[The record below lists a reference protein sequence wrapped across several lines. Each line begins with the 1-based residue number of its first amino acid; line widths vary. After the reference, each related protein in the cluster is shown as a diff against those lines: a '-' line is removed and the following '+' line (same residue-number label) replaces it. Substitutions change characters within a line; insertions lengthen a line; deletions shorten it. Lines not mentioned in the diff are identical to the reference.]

1 MPIGKV
7 STGILSMKKEEISI
21 KVSIADVIYPLRISL
36 DEEENVRKAAK
47 LINEKIRIYRE
58 DYRISDK
65 ANLLSMVALQFANE
79 LLRYKEGKWI
89 EDKGVSEEINEIE
102 KLLDEGITL

>member
-1 MPIGKV
+1 
-7 STGILSMKKEEISI
+7 MKKEEISI
-21 KVSIADVIYPLRISL
+21 KVSIADVVYPLRISL

-47 LINEKIRIYRE
+47 LINDKIRIYRE

-79 LLRYKEGKWI
+79 LLMYKERKWI
-89 EDKGVSEEINEIE
+89 EDNGITEEINEIE
-102 KLLDEGITL
+102 RLLDEGITL